1 MYGERFKAIET
12 FGIVDEINK
21 RYAQLHDTSTV
32 TASTGGEAIDRFT
45 SVRTSLTVSR
55 HQQPNGAMRWGPGI
69 KEMDATEE
77 DYFDRD
83 EDEALPVESL
93 HAEEELGVEK
103 PFELKRRRSPDD
115 EGEDELLQLA
125 QRSPPTTGNMSISIG
140 C

>member
-1 MYGERFKAIET
+1 MYGERFKTIET

-21 RYAQLHDTSTV
+21 RYAHLHDTSTI
-32 TASTGGEAIDRFT
+32 TATAGGEAIDRFA
-45 SVRTSLTVSR
+45 SVRNSLTLSR

-83 EDEALPVESL
+83 EDEVLPVDSVP
-93 HAEEELGVEK
+93 AEEDLGVEK

-115 EGEDELLQLA
+115 DGEDELLQLA
-125 QRSPPTTGNMSISIG
+125 QRSPPTKGTKLYSR
-140 C
+140 